1 MKRVI
6 GDMKKKPFTFRL
18 HLNKDIGID
27 LGTVNTYVFM
37 KGRGIIIKEP
47 SVVALNVRTGELLSV
62 GKAAKEMIGRTPS
75 DIIAIRPLKDG
86 VIADFNITKLMLKYF
101 ISKALQGMGI
111 VKPRVLIGI
120 PLGITQV
127 EKRAVLE
134 AAQQA
139 GAKEAFLIEEPVA
152 AAVGAGLP
160 VEEPKGSLVVDIG
173 GGTTEV
179 ALLSLGGVVVGRSI
193 RVGGDEMNQSIVR
206 YIRRKYNIEIGEST
220 AETAKIEGGY
230 AIEAPAEEMLTIK
243 GRSLATGLPV
253 AIECTAREIS
263 EALSEPLNSILE
275 AVRSSLEK
283 TPPELAADIMELGM
297 TLTGGGA
304 LLKNIDKFIATGTGM
319 PVHIADD
326 PLSCVAKGTGR
337 ALEEIRLLRKV
348 AVS

>member
-1 MKRVI
+1 MKN
-6 GDMKKKPFTFRL
+6 KPFTFRL
-18 HLNKDIGID
+18 HLYKDIGID
-27 LGTVNTYVFM
+27 LGTANTLVFM
-37 KGRGIIIKEP
+37 KGKGIIIQEP
-47 SVVALNVRTGELLSV
+47 SVVALNVRTGDLLSV
-62 GKAAKEMIGRTPS
+62 GNDAKEMIGRTPS
-75 DIIAIRPLKDG
+75 DIMAVRPLKDG

-101 ISKALQGMGI
+101 ISKSLKGMGM

-134 AAQQA
+134 AAHQA

-152 AAVGAGLP
+152 AAIGAGLP
-160 VEEPKGSLVVDIG
+160 VEEPRGSMVVDIG

-206 YIRRKYNIEIGEST
+206 YIRRKYNLEIGERT
-220 AETAKIEGGY
+220 AEIAKINSGY
-230 AIEAPAEEMLTIK
+230 AIDVPADETVSIK
-243 GRSLATGLPV
+243 GRSLATGLP
-253 AIECTAREIS
+253 ISIDCKAREIS
-263 EALSEPLNSILE
+263 EALLEPLNSILE
-275 AVRSSLEK
+275 AVRSTLEK
-283 TPPELAADIMELGM
+283 TPPELAADIMNYGM

-304 LLKNIDKFIATGTGM
+304 LLKNMDKFLQNAIKM
-319 PVHIADD
+319 PIHIADD
-326 PLSCVAKGTGR
+326 PMSCVARGTGR